1 MKNSKT
7 KKAVVKETVDVIE
20 KTPVEIVAPVIT
32 VEIVAEYV
40 SKDEK
45 LKSVV
50 RRNKSSSSYEIDF
63 YKANNVIATESYAF
77 HTLRYHE
84 EAAENYVN
92 GIKKLDESKVP

>member
-1 MKNSKT
+1 MKNSKI
-7 KKAVVKETVDVIE
+7 KKLDKDVVAVAN
-20 KTPVEIVAPVIT
+20 TPVEIVAPIT

-40 SKDEK
+40 SKDGT

-50 RRNKSSSSYEIDF
+50 RRNKPVSTYAIDF

-84 EAAENYVN
+84 DAAENYVN
-92 GIKKLDESKVP
+92 GIKKIDESKVSEV

>member
-7 KKAVVKETVDVIE
+7 KKTEIKEAVTVKEE
-20 KTPVEIVAPVIT
+20 TPVETVAPIA
-32 VEIVAEYV
+32 VEVVAEYV
-40 SKDEK
+40 SKDGK

-50 RRNKSSSSYEIDF
+50 RRNKPVSTYAIDF

-84 EAAENYVN
+84 DAAENYVN
-92 GIKKLDESKVP
+92 GIKKIDESKVS